1 MWKRLY
7 ALIRHGELDRGLNTE
22 VQFHIDMETDKNIRL
37 GMSPQDAR
45 RLALRSFGPMEKHKE
60 ETRDA
65 RGVSWFES
73 LLADLRYGA
82 RALFKHPGYALLA
95 VLTLGLGIGANTA
108 IFSVINGVL
117 LKPLPYEHGDR
128 LVVIQ
133 QSRPLSGQPQVGV
146 AIAEYFD
153 YRERGKD
160 VFDGVVEY
168 HQMNFDLINRGE
180 PDRVSTGVVSANFFD
195 LLGIRPIIGRTFVAS
210 DDVEGAEAVLILSHT
225 YWRTKFGGD
234 PNIVGQVFEMN
245 DRPHRVIG
253 VLPNVPHYPQEND
266 VYMPVLACPFRAAGE
281 RQIPRNRRAFGA
293 LNVFGRVKDG
303 VSLEQAK
310 SAVETTCHNFTQD
323 AAFRAVYRPETSGFR
338 ATTVPVRE
346 ALTTGARRLLLILL
360 GITGLV
366 LLIACA
372 NVANLTLARMLGRDR
387 ELAMRAAL
395 GAGRGRLVRQ
405 LLTESTLL
413 GVFGGVLGVGF
424 AWLTI
429 DMLTTFVGR
438 FTSRTGEIALE
449 PTVLLFTLGVSVF
462 TGLLFGTLPALGS
475 RVDLV
480 SALKQGG
487 GQAGQAGSHKRMQG
501 ALIVAQVAVSVMLLV
516 GAGLLLASFYRLQQ
530 VEAGYRS
537 DGVLSAQIYG
547 NFSRYPGIN
556 ELRKL
561 YLPVLERLQAQPGVS
576 AAAIT
581 NAVPLGGGAPGT
593 TRFEIEGRVVDDPE
607 RRPTTD
613 ARVATPQYFATLGI
627 PIVAGRVFND
637 LDNEESM
644 RVAVINRSMTRYWDG
659 ADPVGSRI
667 RPVVPAPPPR
677 PGAPPPPEQPWYTVV
692 GVVGDVRQFGLAQ
705 EAVAQLYIPLMQTP
719 FGLAGQVLVR
729 TAGDPAAFGNVLRST
744 VYAVDPNQP
753 VENVQTL
760 DDLRSEALAAPRLT
774 ATLLGVFAGLALL
787 VTLAGIGGVI
797 ATSVQQRTKEFG
809 LRMALGARRDGVLL
823 MVVRQGLTL
832 VVIGLVIGI
841 GGALAAGRVLS
852 AYLYE
857 TAPRDPIIFAGVA
870 AVFIL
875 AGVVACLIPARR
887 ATTVDPLI
895 ALRAE

>member
-1 MWKRLY
+1 MWKRLM
-7 ALIRHGELDRGLNTE
+7 ALLRHGELDRGLNAE
-22 VQFHIDMETDKNIRL
+22 VRFHIEMETEKNIKL
-37 GMSPQDAR
+37 GMSRDEAR
-45 RLALRSFGPMEKHKE
+45 LKALRSFGPMEKHKE

-73 LLADLRYGA
+73 LVADLKYGA
-82 RALFKHPGYALLA
+82 RALFKHPGYAVLA

-117 LKPLPYEHGDR
+117 LKPLPYEHGNR
-128 LVVIQ
+128 LVVLQ

-153 YRERGKD
+153 YRERAKD
-160 VFDGVVEY
+160 VFDGLVEY
-168 HQMNFDLINRGE
+168 HQMSFDLINRGE
-180 PDRVSTGVVSANFFD
+180 PDRVNTGVVSHNFFD
-195 LLGIRPIIGRTFVAS
+195 LLGIKPIIGRTFVAA
-210 DDVEGAEAVLILSHT
+210 DDVRDAEAVLVLSHT
-225 YWRTKFGGD
+225 YWRTRFGGD

-281 RQIPRNRRAFGA
+281 RQIAQNRRAFGA
-293 LNVFGRVKDG
+293 LNVFGRLKAG
-303 VSLEQAK
+303 ASAEQAA
-310 SAVETTCHNFTQD
+310 SAVASICHTFVEDNKQ
-323 AAFRAVYRPETSGFR
+323 VYRPETSGFR
-338 ATTVPVRE
+338 ATTVPVRD
-346 ALTTGARRLLLILL
+346 ALTSGARELLLILL
-360 GITGLV
+360 GITGLI

-413 GVFGGVLGVGF
+413 AVVGGTLGVAF

-438 FTSRTGEIALE
+438 FTSRTGEITLD
-449 PTVLLFTLGVSVF
+449 PMVLIFTLGISIF

-487 GQAGQAGSHKRMQG
+487 GQAGDAAGRRKMQG

-516 GAGLLLASFYRLQQ
+516 GAGLLLASFYRLQR
-530 VEAGYRS
+530 VETGYRS
-537 DGVLSAQIYG
+537 DGVLSAQIFG
-547 NFSRYPGIN
+547 NFSRYPNIN
-556 ELRKL
+556 TQRKL
-561 YLPVLERLQAQPGVS
+561 YLPILERLQAQPGVS

-593 TRFEIEGRVVDDPE
+593 VRFTIEGRAVDDPE
-607 RRPTTD
+607 RRPTAD
-613 ARVATPQYFATLGI
+613 VRVGTTQYFATIGVPVI
-627 PIVAGRVFND
+627 SGRVFND
-637 LDNEESM
+637 LDTEESL
-644 RVAVINRSMTRYWDG
+644 RVAVINKSMTKYWDG
-659 ADPVGSRI
+659 TDPVGSRI
-667 RPVVPAPPPR
+667 ELPGPPGPPGQPPR
-677 PGAPPPPEQPWYTVV
+677 TLWYTVI

-705 EAVAQLYIPLMQTP
+705 ETVAQIYIPLTQTP

-729 TAGDPAAFGNVLRST
+729 TAGDPASFGNVLRTT
-744 VYAVDPNQP
+744 VWSVDPNQP

-760 DDLRSEALAAPRLT
+760 EDLRTEALAAPRLT
-774 ATLLGVFAGLALL
+774 ATLLGIFAALALL

-832 VVIGLVIGI
+832 VVIGLAIGVV
-841 GGALAAGRVLS
+841 GALAAGRVLS
-852 AYLYE
+852 AYLYQ
-857 TAPRDPIIFAGVA
+857 TAPRDPLIFIAVA
-870 AVFIL
+870 AVFVV

>member
-1 MWKRLY
+1 MWKRLI
-7 ALIRHGELDRGLNTE
+7 ALIRHGELDRGLNKE
-22 VQFHIDMETDKNIRL
+22 VRFHIEMETEKNIRA
-37 GMSPQDAR
+37 GMSPEDAR
-45 RLALRSFGPMEKHKE
+45 LKALRSFGPMEKHIE

-65 RGVSWFES
+65 RGISWLET
-73 LLADLRYGA
+73 LAADLRYGA
-82 RALFKHPGYALLA
+82 RALLKHPGYALLA

-128 LVVIQ
+128 LVVLQ

-160 VFDGVVEY
+160 VFDGLVEY

-180 PDRVSTGVVSANFFD
+180 PDRVNTGVVSANFFE
-195 LLGIRPIIGRTFVAS
+195 LLGIKPIIGRDFVAA
-210 DDVEGAEAVLILSHT
+210 DDQRGAEAVLLLSHT
-225 YWRTKFGGD
+225 YWRQKFGGD

-266 VYMPVLACPFRAAGE
+266 VYMPVLACPFRARGE
-281 RQIPRNRRAFGA
+281 TQIPQNRRAFGA
-293 LNVFGRVKDG
+293 LSVFGRLKEGADP
-303 VSLEQAK
+303 EQAA
-310 SAVETTCHNFTQD
+310 SAVGAICHTFTQD
-323 AAFRAVYRPETSGFR
+323 NKQVYRPETSGFQ
-338 ATTVPVRE
+338 ATTVPVRD
-346 ALTTGARRLLLILL
+346 ALTNGARELLLILL

-395 GAGRGRLVRQ
+395 GAGRGRLIRQ

-413 GVFGGVLGVGF
+413 ATVGGAIGIGF
-424 AWLTI
+424 AWITI

-438 FTSRTGEIALE
+438 FTSRTGEIGLD
-449 PTVLLFTLGVSVF
+449 PMVLFFTLGVSIV
-462 TGLLFGTLPALGS
+462 TGVLFGTLPALGS
-475 RVDLV
+475 RIDLV

-487 GQAGQAGSHKRMQG
+487 GQAGDAGNRKRIQG

-516 GAGLLLASFYRLQQ
+516 GAGLLLASFFRLQR
-530 VEAGYRS
+530 VETGYRS
-537 DGVLSAQIYG
+537 DGVLSAQVYG
-547 NFSRYPGIN
+547 NFSKYPTIV
-556 ELRKL
+556 EQRAL
-561 YLPVLERLQAQPGVS
+561 YLPLLERIQAMPGVS

-581 NAVPLGGGAPGT
+581 NAVPLGGAATPGA
-593 TRFEIEGRVVDDPE
+593 TRFQIEGQVIDDPE
-607 RRPTTD
+607 RRPTAD
-613 ARVATPQYFATLGI
+613 VRVATPQYFATLGV
-627 PIVAGRVFND
+627 PMVSGRVFSE
-637 LDNEESM
+637 LDSEESLK
-644 RVAVINRSMTRYWDG
+644 VVVINKAMTKYWDG
-659 ADPVGSRI
+659 KDPIGSRI
-667 RPVVPAPPPR
+667 ALPAAPLPGTTAPR
-677 PGAPPPPEQPWYTVV
+677 LEWYSIV
-692 GVVGDVRQFGLAQ
+692 GVVGDVKQFGLAL
-705 EAVAQLYIPLMQTP
+705 ETVAQVYVPLRQTP
-719 FGLAGQVLVR
+719 FGVLGQVLVR
-729 TAGDPAAFGNVLRST
+729 TAGDPASFANTLRST

-774 ATLLGVFAGLALL
+774 AILLGVFAALALL

-809 LRMALGARRDGVLL
+809 LRMALGARRDSVLT

-832 VVIGLVIGI
+832 VLIGLALGVV
-841 GGALAAGRVLS
+841 GALVAGRVLS
-852 AYLYE
+852 AYLYQ
-857 TAPRDPIIFAGVA
+857 TAPRDPLIFASVA
-870 AVFIL
+870 ALFIL
-875 AGVVACLIPARR
+875 SGVVACLIPARR

>member
-1 MWKRLY
+1 M
-7 ALIRHGELDRGLNTE
+7 
-22 VQFHIDMETDKNIRL
+22 
-37 GMSPQDAR
+37 
-45 RLALRSFGPMEKHKE
+45 
-60 ETRDA
+60 
-65 RGVSWFES
+65 
-73 LLADLRYGA
+73 
-82 RALFKHPGYALLA
+82 FKHPGYALLA

-128 LVVIQ
+128 LVIVQ

-160 VFDGVVEY
+160 VFDGLVEY

-180 PDRVSTGVVSANFFD
+180 PDRVNTGVVSHNFFD
-195 LLGIRPIIGRTFVAS
+195 LLGIKPILGRTFVAS
-210 DDVEGAEAVLILSHT
+210 DDVRDAEAVLILSHT

-281 RQIPRNRRAFGA
+281 RQMAQNRRAFGG
-293 LNVFGRVKDG
+293 LNVFGRLKEG
-303 VSLEQAK
+303 ATPEQAA
-310 SAVETTCHNFTQD
+310 STVGAICHNFTQD
-323 AAFRAVYRPETSGFR
+323 NAYKQVYRPETSGFR

-346 ALTTGARRLLLILL
+346 ALTTGARQLLLILL

-413 GVFGGVLGVGF
+413 AVVGGAIGIGV

-438 FTSRTGEIALE
+438 FTSRTGEITLD
-449 PTVLLFTLGVSVF
+449 PMVLAFTLGVSIL

-480 SALKQGG
+480 AALKQGG
-487 GQAGQAGSHKRMQG
+487 GQAGDAGSRKRIQG

-516 GAGLLLASFYRLQQ
+516 GAGLLLASFYRLQR
-530 VEAGYRS
+530 VETGYRS
-537 DGVLSAQIYG
+537 DGVLSAQIFG
-547 NFSRYPGIN
+547 NFSRYPNIN
-556 ELRKL
+556 AQRKL

-593 TRFEIEGRVVDDPE
+593 TRFDIEGRVVDDPE
-607 RRPTTD
+607 RRPTAD
-613 ARVATPQYFATLGI
+613 VRVATPQYFATH
-627 PIVAGRVFND
+627 R
-637 LDNEESM
+637 
-644 RVAVINRSMTRYWDG
+644 R
-659 ADPVGSRI
+659 
-667 RPVVPAPPPR
+667 
-677 PGAPPPPEQPWYTVV
+677 
-692 GVVGDVRQFGLAQ
+692 
-705 EAVAQLYIPLMQTP
+705 
-719 FGLAGQVLVR
+719 
-729 TAGDPAAFGNVLRST
+729 AGDAAAASSPIST
-744 VYAVDPNQP
+744 
-753 VENVQTL
+753 
-760 DDLRSEALAAPRLT
+760 
-774 ATLLGVFAGLALL
+774 
-787 VTLAGIGGVI
+787 
-797 ATSVQQRTKEFG
+797 TKN
-809 LRMALGARRDGVLL
+809 RCA
-823 MVVRQGLTL
+823 
-832 VVIGLVIGI
+832 
-841 GGALAAGRVLS
+841 S
-852 AYLYE
+852 W
-857 TAPRDPIIFAGVA
+857 
-870 AVFIL
+870 
-875 AGVVACLIPARR
+875 
-887 ATTVDPLI
+887 
-895 ALRAE
+895 

>member
-1 MWKRLY
+1 ML
-7 ALIRHGELDRGLNTE
+7 
-22 VQFHIDMETDKNIRL
+22 
-37 GMSPQDAR
+37 
-45 RLALRSFGPMEKHKE
+45 
-60 ETRDA
+60 
-65 RGVSWFES
+65 
-73 LLADLRYGA
+73 
-82 RALFKHPGYALLA
+82 KHPGYALLA

-128 LVVIQ
+128 LVVLQ

-160 VFDGVVEY
+160 VFDGLVEY

-180 PDRVSTGVVSANFFD
+180 PDRVNTGVVSHDFFD
-195 LLGIRPIIGRTFVAS
+195 LLGIKPILGRTFIAS
-210 DDVEGAEAVLILSHT
+210 DDVRDAEAVLVLSHT
-225 YWRTKFGGD
+225 YWRQKFGGD
-234 PNIVGQVFEMN
+234 PNIIGQVFEMN

-281 RQIPRNRRAFGA
+281 RQVPQNRRAFGA
-293 LNVFGRVKDG
+293 LNVFGRLKPG
-303 VSLEQAK
+303 ATAEQAA
-310 SAVETTCHNFTQD
+310 SAVGAICHTFTQD
-323 AAFRAVYRPETSGFR
+323 NKQVYRPETSGFR
-338 ATTVPVRE
+338 ATTVPVRD
-346 ALTTGARRLLLILL
+346 ALTSGARELLLILL

-395 GAGRGRLVRQ
+395 GAGRGRLIRQ

-413 GVFGGVLGVGF
+413 AAVGGVIGVGF
-424 AWLTI
+424 AWITI
-429 DMLTTFVGR
+429 DMLIAFVGR
-438 FTSRTGEIALE
+438 FTSRTGEIGLE
-449 PTVLLFTLGVSVF
+449 PAVLAFTLGVSIV
-462 TGLLFGTLPALGS
+462 TGVLFGTLPALGS

-480 SALKQGG
+480 AALKQGG
-487 GQAGQAGSHKRMQG
+487 GQAGDGGSRKRIQG

-516 GAGLLLASFYRLQQ
+516 GAGLLLASFLRLQR
-530 VEAGYRS
+530 VETGYRS

-547 NFSRYPGIN
+547 NFSRYPTIV
-556 ELRKL
+556 EQRTL
-561 YLPVLERLQAQPGVS
+561 YVPVLERIQSQAGVS

-593 TRFEIEGRVVDDPE
+593 TRFDIEGRVVDDPE
-607 RRPTTD
+607 RRPTAD
-613 ARVATPQYFATLGI
+613 VRVATPQYFATIGVPVLS
-627 PIVAGRVFND
+627 GRVFTD
-637 LDNEESM
+637 LDSEESL
-644 RVAVINRSMTRYWDG
+644 RVAVINKAMTKYWDG
-659 ADPVGSRI
+659 TDPIGSRI
-667 RPVVPAPPPR
+667 ALPAPPEQGSRTPR
-677 PGAPPPPEQPWYTVV
+677 QEWFTIV
-692 GVVGDVRQFGLAQ
+692 GVVSDVRQFGLTQ
-705 EAVAQLYIPLMQTP
+705 ESVAQVYVPLTQTP
-719 FGLAGQVLVR
+719 FGIAGQLLVR
-729 TAGDPAAFGNVLRST
+729 TAGDPSSFGNVLRNT
-744 VYAVDPNQP
+744 VYSVDPNQP

-760 DDLRSEALAAPRLT
+760 DNLRYEALAAPRLT
-774 ATLLGVFAGLALL
+774 ATLLGVFAALALL

-809 LRMALGARRDGVLL
+809 LRMALGARRDSVLM

-832 VVIGLVIGI
+832 VVIGLAIGI
-841 GGALAAGRVLS
+841 VGALVAGRVLS
-852 AYLYE
+852 SYLYQ
-857 TAPRDPIIFAGVA
+857 TAPRDPLIFAGVA
-870 AVFIL
+870 ALFIL
-875 AGVVACLIPARR
+875 SGIIACLIPARR

>member
-1 MWKRLY
+1 MWKRLR
-7 ALIRHGELDRGLNTE
+7 ALLRHGELDSGLHAE
-22 VQFHIDMETDKNIRL
+22 MRFHIEMETAKNIKQ
-37 GMSPQDAR
+37 GMSPEDAR
-45 RLALRSFGPMEKHKE
+45 LKALRSFGPMEKHKE
-60 ETRDA
+60 EARDA
-65 RGVSWFES
+65 RGVGAVET
-73 LLADLRYGA
+73 LIADLRYGG

-95 VLTLGLGIGANTA
+95 ILTLGLGIGANTA

-128 LVVIQ
+128 LVIVQ

-160 VFDGVVEY
+160 VFDGLVEY

-180 PDRVSTGVVSANFFD
+180 PDRVNTGVVSHNFFD
-195 LLGIRPIIGRTFVAS
+195 LLGIKPIIGRSFVAA
-210 DDVEGAEAVLILSHT
+210 DDVRDAEAVLILSHT

-281 RQIPRNRRAFGA
+281 RQMAQNRRAFGA
-293 LNVFGRVKDG
+293 LSVFGRLKEG
-303 VSLEQAK
+303 ANPEQAA
-310 SAVETTCHNFTQD
+310 SAVGAICHNFTQD
-323 AAFRAVYRPETSGFR
+323 NQQVYRPETSGFR

-346 ALTTGARRLLLILL
+346 ALTSGARELLLILL
-360 GITGLV
+360 GITGLI

-413 GVFGGVLGVGF
+413 GFCGGVIGVGV
-424 AWLTI
+424 AYLTI
-429 DMLTTFVGR
+429 GMLTTFVGR
-438 FTSRTGEIALE
+438 FTSRTGEIEIDPL
-449 PTVLLFTLGVSVF
+449 VLVFTLGISVI
-462 TGLLFGTLPALGS
+462 TGLLFGTLPAIGS

-487 GQAGQAGSHKRMQG
+487 NQSGDSGGRKRMQG
-501 ALIVAQVAVSVMLLV
+501 ALIIAQVAVSVVLLV
-516 GAGLLLASFYRLQQ
+516 GAALLLASFYRLQK
-530 VEAGYRS
+530 VETGYRS
-537 DGVLSAQIYG
+537 DGVLSAEIYG
-547 NFSRYPGIN
+547 NFSRYPNIN
-556 ELRKL
+556 AQRKL
-561 YLPVLERLQAQPGVS
+561 YLPLIERLQQQPGVNS
-576 AAAIT
+576 VAVT

-593 TRFEIEGRVVDDPE
+593 TRFEIEGRPMDDPE
-607 RRPTTD
+607 RAPTTD
-613 ARVATPQYFATLGI
+613 LRIASSQYFQTIGI
-627 PIVAGRVFND
+627 PLINGRVFND

-644 RVAVINRSMTRYWDG
+644 RVAVINKSMTRYWDG
-659 ADPVGSRI
+659 VDPVGTRI
-667 RPVVPAPPPR
+667 RPIVGGPNAPST
-677 PGAPPPPEQPWYTVV
+677 WYTVI

-705 EAVAQLYIPLMQTP
+705 DTVAQVYIALPQSP
-719 FGLAGQVLVR
+719 VGLAGQVLLR
-729 TAGDPAAFGNVLRST
+729 TAGDPASFGNVLRST

-753 VENVQTL
+753 VENVRTL

-774 ATLLGVFAGLALL
+774 ATLLGMFAGLALL

-797 ATSVQQRTKEFG
+797 ATSVTQRTKEFG
-809 LRMALGARRDGVLL
+809 LRMALGARRDSVLL

-832 VVIGLVIGI
+832 VVIGLVIGV

-852 AYLYE
+852 SYLYQ
-857 TAPRDPIIFAGVA
+857 TAPRDPLIFTAVA

-875 AGVVACLIPARR
+875 AGIVACLIPARR

>member
-1 MWKRLY
+1 MWKRLH
-7 ALIRHGELDRGLNTE
+7 ALIRHGELDRGLNAE
-22 VQFHIDMETDKNIRL
+22 MRFHIEMETEKNIRL
-37 GMSPQDAR
+37 GMSHDDAR
-45 RLALRSFGPMEKHKE
+45 LRALRSFGPMEKHKE

-65 RGVSWFES
+65 RGISWFET
-73 LLADLRYGA
+73 LAADLRYGG
-82 RALFKHPGYALLA
+82 RALLKHPGYTLLA

-128 LVVIQ
+128 LVVVQ

-160 VFDGVVEY
+160 VFDGLVEY

-180 PDRVSTGVVSANFFD
+180 PDRVNTGVVSHNFFD
-195 LLGIRPIIGRTFVAS
+195 LLGIKPILGRSFVAA
-210 DDVEGAEAVLILSHT
+210 DDVRDAEAVLILSHT
-225 YWRTKFGGD
+225 YWRQKFGGD
-234 PNIVGQVFEMN
+234 PNIVDQVFEMN

-281 RQIPRNRRAFGA
+281 RQIPSNRRAFGA
-293 LNVFGRVKDG
+293 LNVFGRLKEG
-303 VSLEQAK
+303 ASAEQAA
-310 SAVETTCHNFTQD
+310 SAVGAICHTFTQD
-323 AAFRAVYRPETSGFR
+323 NKQVYRPETSGFR

-346 ALTTGARRLLLILL
+346 ALTSGARELLLILL

-413 GVFGGVLGVGF
+413 AMVGGAIGITF

-438 FTSRTGEIALE
+438 FTSRTGEITLD
-449 PTVLLFTLGVSVF
+449 PMVLVFTLGVSIV
-462 TGLLFGTLPALGS
+462 TGVLFGTLPALGS

-487 GQAGQAGSHKRMQG
+487 GQAGDAGSRKRIQG

-516 GAGLLLASFYRLQQ
+516 GAGLLLASFLRLQR
-530 VEAGYRS
+530 VETGYRS

-547 NFSRYPGIN
+547 NFSRYPN
-556 ELRKL
+556 ATTQRRL
-561 YLPVLERLQAQPGVS
+561 YLPVLERIQAQAGVS

-593 TRFEIEGRVVDDPE
+593 TRFDIDSRPVDDPE
-607 RRPTTD
+607 RRPTAD
-613 ARVATPQYFATLGI
+613 VRVATPQYFATIGVPVI
-627 PIVAGRVFND
+627 SGRVFSD
-637 LDNEESM
+637 MDSEESLK
-644 RVAVINRSMTRYWDG
+644 VAVINKAMTKYWDG
-659 ADPVGSRI
+659 TDPIGSRI
-667 RPVVPAPPPR
+667 ALPAPPVRGNP
-677 PGAPPPPEQPWYTVV
+677 APQQEWFTIV
-692 GVVGDVRQFGLAQ
+692 GIVSDVRQFGLTQ
-705 EAVAQLYIPLMQTP
+705 ESVAQIYVPLTQTP
-719 FGLAGQVLVR
+719 FGLAGQILVR
-729 TAGDPAAFGNVLRST
+729 TAGDPAAFGNVLRDT
-744 VYAVDPNQP
+744 VHAVDPNQP

-760 DDLRSEALAAPRLT
+760 EDLRSEALAAPRLT
-774 ATLLGVFAGLALL
+774 ATLLGVFAALALL

-809 LRMALGARRDGVLL
+809 LRMALGASRDSVLK
-823 MVVRQGLTL
+823 MVIRQGLSL
-832 VVIGLVIGI
+832 VVIGLVIGVA
-841 GGALAAGRVLS
+841 GALAAGRVLS
-852 AYLYE
+852 AYLYQ

-870 AVFIL
+870 ALFIL
-875 AGVVACLIPARR
+875 SGVIACLIPARR

>member
-1 MWKRLY
+1 MWKRLQ
-7 ALIRHGELDRGLNTE
+7 ALVKHGELDRGLNAE
-22 VQFHIDMETDKNIRL
+22 MRFHIEMETEKNIRL
-37 GMSPQDAR
+37 GMSPDEAR
-45 RLALRSFGPMEKHKE
+45 RMALRSFGPMEKHKE

-65 RGVSWFES
+65 RGVSWFENFV
-73 LLADLRYGA
+73 ADLRYGA
-82 RALFKHPGYALLA
+82 RALVKHPGYALLA

-128 LVVIQ
+128 LVILQ
-133 QSRPLSGQPQVGV
+133 QSRPLAGQPQVGV

-180 PDRVSTGVVSANFFD
+180 PDRVNTGVVSANFFD
-195 LLGIRPIIGRTFVAS
+195 LLGIKPILGRTFVAE
-210 DDVEGAEAVLILSHT
+210 DDVRDAEAVLVLSHT

-266 VYMPVLACPFRAAGE
+266 VYMPVLACPFRANGE
-281 RQIPRNRRAFGA
+281 RQIPQNRRAFGA
-293 LNVFGRVKDG
+293 LSVFGRLKEG
-303 VSLEQAK
+303 VAPEQAAT
-310 SAVETTCHNFTQD
+310 AVGSICHTFTQD
-323 AAFRAVYRPETSGFR
+323 NKQVYRPETTGFR
-338 ATTVPVRE
+338 ATTVPVTE
-346 ALTTGARRLLLILL
+346 ALTSGARELLLILL
-360 GITGLV
+360 GITGLI

-395 GAGRGRLVRQ
+395 GAGRGRLIRQ

-413 GVFGGVLGVGF
+413 ATVGGVIGIAF

-429 DMLTTFVGR
+429 GMLTTFVGR
-438 FTSRTGEIALE
+438 FTSRTGEITLD
-449 PTVLLFTLGVSVF
+449 PLVLIFTLGISIV
-462 TGLLFGTLPALGS
+462 TGLLFGTLPAIGS

-480 SALKQGG
+480 SSLKQGG
-487 GQAGQAGSHKRMQG
+487 GNTGDSGNRKRIQG
-501 ALIVAQVAVSVMLLV
+501 ALIVAQVAVSVVLLV
-516 GAGLLLASFYRLQQ
+516 GAGLLLASFYRLQR
-530 VEAGYRS
+530 VETGYRT

-547 NFSRYPGIN
+547 NFSRYPNITTQ
-556 ELRKL
+556 KQL

-576 AAAIT
+576 FAAIT

-593 TRFEIEGRVVDDPE
+593 TRFNIEGRAVDDPE
-607 RRPTTD
+607 RRPTAD
-613 ARVATPQYFATLGI
+613 VRIATPQYFSAIGV
-627 PIVAGRVFND
+627 PVMAGRVFTE

-644 RVAVINRSMTRYWDG
+644 KVVVINRAMVKYWDG
-659 ADPVGSRI
+659 TDPIGSRI
-667 RPVVPAPPPR
+667 ELPAPGPQ
-677 PGAPPPPEQPWYTVV
+677 GQPARTEAYTVV

-705 EAVAQLYIPLMQTP
+705 ETVAQIYAPLRQTP
-719 FGLAGQVLVR
+719 FGIAGQVLIR
-729 TAGDPAAFGNVLRST
+729 TTGEPASFANVLRST

-774 ATLLGVFAGLALL
+774 ATLLGAFAALAML

-809 LRMALGARRDGVLL
+809 LRMALGARRDGVLM

-832 VVIGLVIGI
+832 VVIGLVVGI
-841 GGALAAGRVLS
+841 AGALVAGRVLNS
-852 AYLYE
+852 YLYQ
-857 TAPRDPIIFAGVA
+857 TAPRDPLIFAGVA

-875 AGVVACLIPARR
+875 SGIIACLIPARR

-895 ALRAE
+895 ALRSE

>member
-1 MWKRLY
+1 V
-7 ALIRHGELDRGLNTE
+7 N
-22 VQFHIDMETDKNIRL
+22 
-37 GMSPQDAR
+37 
-45 RLALRSFGPMEKHKE
+45 
-60 ETRDA
+60 
-65 RGVSWFES
+65 
-73 LLADLRYGA
+73 
-82 RALFKHPGYALLA
+82 
-95 VLTLGLGIGANTA
+95 
-108 IFSVINGVL
+108 
-117 LKPLPYEHGDR
+117 
-128 LVVIQ
+128 
-133 QSRPLSGQPQVGV
+133 
-146 AIAEYFD
+146 
-153 YRERGKD
+153 
-160 VFDGVVEY
+160 
-168 HQMNFDLINRGE
+168 
-180 PDRVSTGVVSANFFD
+180 TGVVSHNFFD
-195 LLGIRPIIGRTFVAS
+195 LLGIKPIIGRTFVQS
-210 DDVEGAEAVLILSHT
+210 DDVPGAEAVLILSHT

-281 RQIPRNRRAFGA
+281 QQIARNRRAFGA
-293 LNVFGRVKDG
+293 LNVFGRLKPG
-303 VSLEQAK
+303 TSAEQAA
-310 SAVETTCHNFTQD
+310 SAVESICHTFTQD
-323 AAFRAVYRPETSGFR
+323 NKAVYRPETSGFR
-338 ATTVPVRE
+338 ATAIPVRD
-346 ALTTGARRLLLILL
+346 ALTSGARELLLILL
-360 GITGLV
+360 GITGLI

-413 GVFGGVLGVGF
+413 GVTGGLVGVAF
-424 AWLTI
+424 AWVTI
-429 DMLTTFVGR
+429 GMLTTFVGR
-438 FTSRTGEIALE
+438 FTSRTGEIAID
-449 PTVLLFTLGVSVF
+449 PIVLVFTLGVSVV

-487 GQAGQAGSHKRMQG
+487 SQSGDSTGRRRTQG

-530 VEAGYRS
+530 VETGYRS

-561 YLPVLERLQAQPGVS
+561 YEPVVERLKTMPGVN

-593 TRFEIEGRVVDDPE
+593 TRFEIEGRPIDDPE
-607 RRPTTD
+607 RRPSTD

-627 PIVAGRVFND
+627 PVVAGRVFTD
-637 LDNEESM
+637 LDSEESM
-644 RVAVINRSMTRYWDG
+644 RVAVINQAMTKYWDG
-659 ADPVGSRI
+659 LDPVGTRL
-667 RPVVPAPPPR
+667 RPIV
-677 PGAPPPPEQPWYTVV
+677 GQTEQPWYTVI
-692 GVVGDVRQFGLAQ
+692 GVVGDVRQFGLARD
-705 EAVAQLYIPLMQTP
+705 AVAQVYIPLSQSQ
-719 FGLAGQVLVR
+719 FGIAGQVLVR
-729 TAGDPAAFGNVLRST
+729 TAGDPAAFGNQLRAA
-744 VYAVDPNQP
+744 VYSVDPNQP

-774 ATLLGVFAGLALL
+774 ATLLGIFAALALL

-797 ATSVQQRTKEFG
+797 ATSVTQRTKEFG
-809 LRMALGARRDGVLL
+809 LRMALGASREGVLT
-823 MVVRQGLTL
+823 MVVRQGLLL
-832 VVIGLVIGI
+832 VAIGLVIGI
-841 GGALAAGRVLS
+841 AGALAAGRVLS
-852 AYLYE
+852 SYLYQ

>member
-1 MWKRLY
+1 MWKRLL
-7 ALIRHGELDRGLNTE
+7 ALLRHGELDRGLNAE
-22 VQFHIDMETDKNIRL
+22 VRFHIEMETEKNIRL
-37 GMSPQDAR
+37 GMRPDDAR
-45 RLALRSFGPMEKHKE
+45 RAALRSFGPMEKHKE
-60 ETRDA
+60 DTRDA
-65 RGVSWFES
+65 RGISWLEN
-73 LLADLRYGA
+73 LMADLRYGA
-82 RALFKHPGYALLA
+82 RALVKHPGYALLA

-117 LKPLPYEHGDR
+117 LKPLPYENGDR
-128 LVVIQ
+128 LVVLQ
-133 QSRPLSGQPQVGV
+133 QSRPLAGQPQVGV

-153 YRERGKD
+153 YRERARD
-160 VFDGVVEY
+160 VFDGLVEY

-180 PDRVSTGVVSANFFD
+180 PDRVNTGVVSANFFD
-195 LLGIRPIIGRTFVAS
+195 LLGIKPILGRTFVAE
-210 DDVEGAEAVLILSHT
+210 DDMRDAEAVLVLSHT

-266 VYMPVLACPFRAAGE
+266 VYMPVLACPFRAQGE
-281 RQIPRNRRAFGA
+281 RAIPQNRRAFGA
-293 LNVFGRVKDG
+293 LSVFGRLKEG
-303 VSLEQAK
+303 VNAEQ
-310 SAVETTCHNFTQD
+310 SATAVGSICHTFTQD
-323 AAFRAVYRPETSGFR
+323 NKQVYRPETTGFR
-338 ATTVPVRE
+338 ATVVPVSE
-346 ALTTGARRLLLILL
+346 ALTSGARELLLLLL
-360 GITGLV
+360 GITGLI

-413 GVFGGVLGVGF
+413 ATLGGVIGIGF

-429 DMLTTFVGR
+429 GMLTTFVGR
-438 FTSRTGEIALE
+438 FTSRTGEITLD
-449 PTVLLFTLGVSVF
+449 PMVLIFTLGISIV
-462 TGLLFGTLPALGS
+462 TGLLFGTLPAIGS

-480 SALKQGG
+480 SSLKQGG
-487 GQAGQAGSHKRMQG
+487 GQTGDAGNRKRIQG
-501 ALIVAQVAVSVMLLV
+501 ALIVAQVAVSVVLLV
-516 GAGLLLASFYRLQQ
+516 GAGLLLASFYRLQR
-530 VEAGYRS
+530 VETGYRTE
-537 DGVLSAQIYG
+537 GVLSAQIYG
-547 NFSRYPGIN
+547 NFSRYPNITTQ
-556 ELRKL
+556 KQL

-576 AAAIT
+576 FAAIT

-593 TRFEIEGRVVDDPE
+593 TRFNIEGRAVDDPE
-607 RRPTTD
+607 RRPTAD
-613 ARVATPQYFATLGI
+613 VRVATPQYFSAIGV
-627 PIVAGRVFND
+627 PVMAGRVFTE

-644 RVAVINRSMTRYWDG
+644 RVVVINKAMVKYWDG
-659 ADPVGSRI
+659 TDPIGSRI
-667 RPVVPAPPPR
+667 ELPAPNPPGPPPA
-677 PGAPPPPEQPWYTVV
+677 PGAPPRTEAYTVV

-705 EAVAQLYIPLMQTP
+705 ETVAQIYVPLRQTP
-719 FGLAGQVLVR
+719 FGVAGQVLVR
-729 TAGDPAAFGNVLRST
+729 TTGNPSAFANVLRST

-753 VENVQTL
+753 VEQVQTL

-774 ATLLGVFAGLALL
+774 ATLLVVFAALALL

-809 LRMALGARRDGVLL
+809 LRMALGAKRESVMM
-823 MVVRQGLTL
+823 MVVGQGLTL

-841 GGALAAGRVLS
+841 IGALVAGRVLS
-852 AYLYE
+852 AYLYQ
-857 TAPRDPIIFAGVA
+857 TAPRDPMIFAGVA
-870 AVFIL
+870 AVFVL
-875 AGVVACLIPARR
+875 SGVIACLIPARK